1 LAKGP
6 RYRVPYR
13 RRREGKTDYAARR
26 IMAIS
31 DRPRFVVRPSNKNIV
46 IQIITAKIEGD
57 YVLAQSNSKE
67 LKEYGWLGGSK
78 NIPAA
83 YLLGM
88 IAAKKALA
96 KGIDEAILDI
106 GLLRPTKGSRIFSA
120 VKGAIDTGFKIPC
133 DSNIMPNSS
142 SIDGKTISEYAD
154 SIENPFLYERQFSGY
169 LKNGLRPQDLPDHV
183 SQIKSKIEEAEI

>member
-1 LAKGP
+1 MARGP

-57 YVLAQSNSKE
+57 YVLAQANSKE

-133 DSNIMPNSS
+133 DSDIMPNPH
-142 SIDGKTISEYAD
+142 SIDGKTISQP
-154 SIENPFLYERQFSGY
+154 IELFPL
-169 LKNGLRPQDLPDHV
+169 
-183 SQIKSKIEEAEI
+183 EEV